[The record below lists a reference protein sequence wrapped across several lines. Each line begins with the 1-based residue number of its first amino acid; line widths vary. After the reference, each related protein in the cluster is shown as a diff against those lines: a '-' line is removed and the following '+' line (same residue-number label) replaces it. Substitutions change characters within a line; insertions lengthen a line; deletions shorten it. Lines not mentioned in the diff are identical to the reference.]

1 MEWEPRRNAEC
12 FCGSGLR
19 FRECCGSLAE
29 DRPPP
34 RGIQVIEDFLD
45 ADQCRD
51 LAEYADTRN
60 AEPLMVVDTAAT
72 TANKVVKKLD
82 PGRVTEQVDLGP
94 RQAELEGIVRRTLI
108 DVIEPAIDAR
118 IEWFEAPQLLRYRT
132 GGFYKGHADSDRFDA
147 ATSTWTKVL
156 DRDVSMLLYL
166 NDGYTGGALSFP
178 GFHYVLHP
186 RPGMLVFFP
195 SDRRYYHTAEPVLSG
210 IRYAAVSWAAFSG
223 VPRVHD
229 TPTAGALPLRNEKSA

>member
-34 RGIQVIEDFLD
+34 RGLHVIEGYLD
-45 ADQCRD
+45 ADQCRH
-51 LAEYADTRN
+51 LAEYADTRSG
-60 AEPLMVVDTAAT
+60 EPLMVVDTAAT
-72 TANKVVKKLD
+72 TANKVVRKLD

-108 DVIEPAIDAR
+108 DVIEPAIAAR

-132 GGFYKGHADSDRFDA
+132 GGFYKGHADSDRFDP
-147 ATSTWTKVL
+147 ATSTWAKVL

-166 NDGYTGGALSFP
+166 NDAYTGGALSFP
-178 GFHYVLHP
+178 GFHYTLRP

-210 IRYAAVSWAAFSG
+210 IRYAAVSWAAFQDVPKIHSG
-223 VPRVHD
+223 
-229 TPTAGALPLRNEKSA
+229 PTSAALSLHGKTSV